1 MKKNEP
7 ELQLFPA
14 HFHLLGRMYF
24 HLRSTSMKSSTNTA
38 VIGCCSAKSFP
49 CGYEY
54 KSKAHLWGIPLLHI
68 SFKYE
73 DKKKPVPAKGIVAI
87 GQYAVGVVNIG
98 QFGVGLFSISQFSLS
113 MFSVSQF
120 AIASYA
126 ISQFAIAREGIAQFG
141 LFLSNFF

>member
-1 MKKNEP
+1 MN
-7 ELQLFPA
+7 A
-14 HFHLLGRMYF
+14 
-24 HLRSTSMKSSTNTA
+24 TSHTPI
-38 VIGCCSAKSFP
+38 IGSCDSKSFP

-54 KSKAHLWGIPLLHI
+54 KSKAQLWGIPLLHI

-73 DKKKPVPAKGIVAI
+73 DRKKPVPAKGIVAI

-120 AIASYA
+120 AIASFA
-126 ISQFAIAREGIAQFG
+126 VSQFAIAREGIAQFG